1 MAGEQQRHDINDKA
15 REGIRRYSIGEKG
28 MRGSNDRDTQQFIN
42 MDDMIVAVLK
52 MAGTVMK

>member
-1 MAGEQQRHDINDKA
+1 
-15 REGIRRYSIGEKG
+15 
-28 MRGSNDRDTQQFIN
+28 MRGSNDRDTQQFVN